1 MLSFVGAI
9 DPAGVSRCVG
19 LNAVKI
25 KVEIFR
31 RMSLSNLPT

>member
-25 KVEIFR
+25 KVENIQT
-31 RMSLSNLPT
+31 NVVE